1 MHCLMSCSF
10 PSRIKVTSSNSLFVA
25 SYSKLLRDIPI
36 YNWAS
41 PSILHVCHFGENV
54 TCASSASLALVLL
67 SKRSCVIL
75 YLINYFVYG
84 RSQCALCFYWFGPV
98 GSLQNKNW
106 SLMIV
111 YLYRLLKQHPSRCP
125 SVILWDV
132 IWMSLMIC
140 LLKWYWAYFI
150 LLRMSIKHLNCFLCL
165 DITFKSS
172 V

>member
-1 MHCLMSCSF
+1 MYNRAEFMHCLMSCSF

-84 RSQCALCFYWFGPV
+84 RSH
-98 GSLQNKNW
+98 
-106 SLMIV
+106 V
-111 YLYRLLKQHPSRCP
+111 YY
-125 SVILWDV
+125 V
-132 IWMSLMIC
+132 
-140 LLKWYWAYFI
+140 FI
-150 LLRMSIKHLNCFLCL
+150 GLGQWGHCKIRIGA
-165 DITFKSS
+165 
-172 V
+172 